1 PCGSPHPS
9 RGARTWQRGRVL
21 RPAPAESVT
30 DHRRFHF
37 LFPSSPLPSLAL
49 PFDVPLPALP
59 TDVAAVRSAVI
70 LSPEPAAPSAP
81 RPESAARL
89 TESPTAPT
97 PPPPSPRHWRR
108 AGGVFVLS
116 SSRVLFLLGPQ
127 LFALL
132 VWDFKRSP
140 TRPDTCSTRRS
151 ARLVRRC
158 EPWER

>member
-9 RGARTWQRGRVL
+9 RGARPGRGGRGR

-59 TDVAAVRSAVI
+59 IDVAAVRSAVI

-81 RPESAARL
+81 RPEPAAAARP
-89 TESPTAPT
+89 TARPTAPT
-97 PPPPSPRHWRR
+97 PPPPSPR
-108 AGGVFVLS
+108 
-116 SSRVLFLLGPQ
+116 
-127 LFALL
+127 
-132 VWDFKRSP
+132 
-140 TRPDTCSTRRS
+140 
-151 ARLVRRC
+151 
-158 EPWER
+158 